1 MQKLPEPP
9 EYLGKKDRKFWR
21 NILKDYQI
29 AENHSLELLG
39 LAGHCLDR
47 IAECREQIDKDGAF
61 FKDRWSQFKEH
72 PAAKSE
78 RDQKTLLARLLR
90 ELCLDIQPTDNR
102 IPERF

>member
-1 MQKLPEPP
+1 MQKLPKPP
-9 EYLGKKDRKFWR
+9 EFLKKNGKKLWR
-21 NILKDYQI
+21 DVLKDYAI
-29 AENHSLELLG
+29 HENHALTLLSE
-39 LAGHCLDR
+39 ACSCIDR
-47 IAECREQIDKDGAF
+47 ITECKEQIDKDGAF